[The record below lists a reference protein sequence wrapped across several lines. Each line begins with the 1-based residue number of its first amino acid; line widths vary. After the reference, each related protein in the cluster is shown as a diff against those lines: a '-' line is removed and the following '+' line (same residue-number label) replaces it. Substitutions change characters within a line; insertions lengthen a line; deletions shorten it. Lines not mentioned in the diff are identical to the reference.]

1 MKTDIEIAQEA
12 TPLKITEIAQKCGV
26 DEKYIE
32 QYGNYKAKID
42 YRMLK
47 DLADKPDGKL
57 ILVTA
62 ITPTPAG
69 EGKTTTSVG
78 LADGLRKIGKNAV
91 VALREPSLGP
101 VFGVKGGAA
110 GGGYA
115 QVVPMEDINL
125 HFTGDFHAI
134 GAANNLLAAMLDN
147 HIQQGNTL
155 GIDVKQITWKRAV
168 DMNDRQLRHIVD
180 GLGGK
185 VQGVPRED
193 GFEITV
199 ASEIM
204 AVLCLS
210 SDIIDLKTRLARMI
224 VAYTYDGKPVTAHD
238 LKAEGAM
245 AALLK
250 DALKPNLVQTL
261 EGTPAFI
268 HGGPFANI
276 AHGCNSVTATRM
288 ALKMG
293 DYAVTEAGFA
303 ADLGAEKFVDIKCR
317 MSGLRPSAVVVVA
330 TVRALKYHGGV
341 AKAELNNE
349 NLDALEK
356 GLPNLLQHV
365 ENVTKVYGL
374 PCVVAINAFPTD
386 TKAELELVE
395 KKCGELG
402 VNVALSEVW
411 AKGGE
416 GGKAL
421 AEEVVRLCEQPNQFG
436 FTYPLEASIEE
447 KLESICKRVYH
458 ADGVTL
464 TANAKKQAAQL
475 TELGFG
481 NLPICMAKTQ
491 YSFSD
496 DPSLLGA
503 PKGFTVTVRNLKV
516 SAGAG
521 FIVALTG
528 DIMTMPGLPKVPAAE
543 KIDVDENGK
552 ITGGTVTVVGS
563 QSASVN
569 VNEELPMADNTKFY
583 TMSDGTLVADETGYV
598 AEVNGTLY
606 KSLTDAISA
615 AGDNATITL
624 VDNVTLSSKLNLSS
638 NLTFDLAGF
647 TLSGAVVI
655 SESADVTFKNGNM
668 TAEYSSVTSNAY
680 AVVNVTDS
688 AALTLDGVNLAG
700 ADTVN
705 KGAGVI
711 GIVYQSTGELNVI
724 NSTVAG
730 GNQIHDEGYSGSTV
744 DADEAIYAY
753 RESGGIIN
761 IGHLYLFGDKLR

>member
-1 MKTDIEIAQEA
+1 MEYKTDIEIAQACEKE
-12 TPLKITEIAQKCGV
+12 KITAVAARAGIPE
-26 DEKYIE
+26 EYLE
-32 QYGNYKAKID
+32 LYGNYKAKID
-42 YRMLK
+42 YKFMR
-47 DLADKPDGKL
+47 DNADKPDGKL

-78 LADGLRKIGKNAV
+78 LTDGLRKIGKNAM

-147 HIQQGNTL
+147 HIQQGNAL
-155 GIDVKQITWKRAV
+155 GIDPKQITWKRAV

-180 GLGGK
+180 GLGGRM
-185 VQGVPRED
+185 QGVPRED

-199 ASEIM
+199 ASEVM
-204 AVLCLS
+204 AVLCLA
-210 SDIIDLKTRLARMI
+210 SDITDLKARLARII
-224 VAYTYDGKPVTAHD
+224 VGYTYDGKPVTAHD

-276 AHGCNSVTATRM
+276 AHGCNSITATRM
-288 ALKMG
+288 ALKCA
-293 DYAVTEAGFA
+293 DYVVTEAGFA
-303 ADLGAEKFVDIKCR
+303 ADLGAEKFLDIKCR
-317 MSGLRPSAVVVVA
+317 MANLKPSAVVIVA

-341 AKAELNNE
+341 PKAQLNNE
-349 NLDALEK
+349 NLKALEA

-365 ENVTKVYGL
+365 SNIKNVFGL

-386 TKAELELVE
+386 TKAELDMVE
-395 KKCGELG
+395 AKCKELG

-421 AEEVVRLCEQPNQFG
+421 ATEVVRLCEQPNDFHQS
-436 FTYPLEASIEE
+436 YE
-447 KLESICKRVYH
+447 LESSIMDKLTAICTKVYH
-458 ADGVTL
+458 ADGVQL
-464 TANAKKQAAQL
+464 VGNAVKQIKQIE
-475 TELGFG
+475 ELGFG

-503 PKGFTVTVRNLKV
+503 PSGFTVTVRNLKV
-516 SAGAG
+516 CAGAG

-543 KIDVDENGK
+543 KIDVDENGV
-552 ITGGTVTVVGS
+552 ITG
-563 QSASVN
+563 
-569 VNEELPMADNTKFY
+569 
-583 TMSDGTLVADETGYV
+583 
-598 AEVNGTLY
+598 
-606 KSLTDAISA
+606 
-615 AGDNATITL
+615 
-624 VDNVTLSSKLNLSS
+624 
-638 NLTFDLAGF
+638 
-647 TLSGAVVI
+647 
-655 SESADVTFKNGNM
+655 
-668 TAEYSSVTSNAY
+668 
-680 AVVNVTDS
+680 
-688 AALTLDGVNLAG
+688 
-700 ADTVN
+700 
-705 KGAGVI
+705 
-711 GIVYQSTGELNVI
+711 
-724 NSTVAG
+724 
-730 GNQIHDEGYSGSTV
+730 
-744 DADEAIYAY
+744 
-753 RESGGIIN
+753 
-761 IGHLYLFGDKLR
+761 LF